1 MARPTQITDDTI
13 VTALAAG
20 GEVTAA
26 ELADRLGMGQSTAA
40 KRLAALEASGAV
52 RRTPGGRVD
61 GVRVADRWSSAAP
74 TAGTAEPDV
83 PEAGADV
90 PGTDVPDTG
99 GTAPVETAQGE
110 PAAVP
115 GGSGR
120 LGRGA
125 FGTLVRDY
133 LAARPGEAFGPAA
146 VGEALGRSQGAVS
159 NLCGSS
165 LSSPTAEEVAE
176 GVGISVSVARRVL
189 GELERDG
196 LVARSAGGS
205 EGGRRAPDRWTLAAH
220 GPSDGKVRL
229 GRGRLREM
237 VLDHLGAHP
246 GEVSP
251 AQLSKTLGHSAGAIS
266 NVLAKLTGSGELV
279 QTSDHPRRY
288 AAQPR

>member
-13 VTALAAG
+13 VTALAAR

-74 TAGTAEPDV
+74 AAGTAAPAV

-90 PGTDVPDTG
+90 QDTDAPATG
-99 GTAPVETAQGE
+99 GTAPVETAHGE
-110 PAAVP
+110 TEAAP

-125 FGTLVRDY
+125 LGSLVRDY

-146 VGEALGRSQGAVS
+146 VGKALGRSQGAVS
-159 NLCGSS
+159 NS
-165 LSSPTAEEVAE
+165 LASMA
-176 GVGISVSVARRVL
+176 AR
-189 GELERDG
+189 
-196 LVARSAGGS
+196 
-205 EGGRRAPDRWTLAAH
+205 
-220 GPSDGKVRL
+220 
-229 GRGRLREM
+229 
-237 VLDHLGAHP
+237 
-246 GEVSP
+246 GEV
-251 AQLSKTLGHSAGAIS
+251 
-266 NVLAKLTGSGELV
+266 ELV
-279 QTSDHPRRY
+279 GDKPRRY
-288 AAQPR
+288 RIAG